1 MQETLHHYLIEGRQ
15 PQQGLVAI
23 LDQFTDHPDV
33 KHVMDLRAHCALGVD
48 SQELSVVK
56 HVLDQLKI
64 AIIVH
69 KSQRNRDSQRLYQGT
84 DQSFGI

>member
-1 MQETLHHYLIEGRQ
+1 MLENLQHYLIEGPGRQ

-56 HVLDQLKI
+56 HVLDQLKL

-69 KSQRNRDSQRLYQGT
+69 TKQRFSALV
-84 DQSFGI
+84 SVL

>member
-1 MQETLHHYLIEGRQ
+1 MLETLQHYLIEGPGRQ

-33 KHVMDLRAHCALGVD
+33 KRVMDLRAHCALGVD

-56 HVLDQLKI
+56 HVLDQLKL

-69 KSQRNRDSQRLYQGT
+69 KSQRNRDSQRLYQ
-84 DQSFGI
+84 SFGI